1 MSLGELVNPLL
12 YINSIHSYVAMK
24 EYIYENYIE
33 IFGRLLGENR
43 IYNRADTLAAI
54 LYLRY
59 HFKQTRA
66 RKASQKWK
74 GGQRSVLK

>member
-54 LYLRY
+54 LYKMHLGSYTRMRDMTDK
-59 HFKQTRA
+59 KQ
-66 RKASQKWK
+66 
-74 GGQRSVLK
+74 